1 MVIYVISFMT
11 VFNYV
16 PIVMVCSNG
25 FSFVTTSSLSS
36 NTHTFMYYNKN
47 LITTLD
53 TLRLQKE
60 MIARVKLKHNL
71 ATNNL
76 AGLTNT

>member
-1 MVIYVISFMT
+1 MI
-11 VFNYV
+11 NYV
-16 PIVMVCSNG
+16 PIVLVCSNG
-25 FSFVTTSSLSS
+25 FSFVITSSLSS
-36 NTHTFMYYNKN
+36 NTHTFMYYNKH

-60 MIARVKLKHNL
+60 MIARARMKHNV

-76 AGLTNT
+76 VGLSNK